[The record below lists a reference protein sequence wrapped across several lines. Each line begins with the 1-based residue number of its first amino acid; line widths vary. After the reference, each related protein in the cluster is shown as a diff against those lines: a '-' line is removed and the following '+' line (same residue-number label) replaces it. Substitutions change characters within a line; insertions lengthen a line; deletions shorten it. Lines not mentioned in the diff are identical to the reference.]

1 MAMELADKKKRE
13 FEVAMVAVEK
23 ERQEEGD
30 KVRAIMYEIEETLK
44 EEIEFVQNKAEL
56 SAQGKGICDKV
67 LPFLLKLPDMK
78 INIESHT
85 NCKKG
90 KCEEGCHLMELSQER
105 VDTVRCYFVERGASN
120 EFHTKGW
127 GCRHP
132 ELKNVRK
139 VRIYPDHSHRELV
152 HEGGLPVQ

>member
-1 MAMELADKKKRE
+1 MQAADKKKRE
-13 FEVAMVAVEK
+13 YEVALAAVEH
-23 ERQEEGD
+23 EREAERE
-30 KVRAIMYEIEETLK
+30 KVRGIMYEIEETLK

-56 SAQGKGICDKV
+56 SDQGKHICDKV

-90 KCEEGCHLMELSQER
+90 KCDHGCHLMDLSQER
-105 VDTVRCYFVERGASN
+105 VDTVRSYFLERGASN

-139 VRIYPDHSHRELV
+139 VRIYPDHSHHEVV
-152 HEGGLPVQ
+152 HVPPQ